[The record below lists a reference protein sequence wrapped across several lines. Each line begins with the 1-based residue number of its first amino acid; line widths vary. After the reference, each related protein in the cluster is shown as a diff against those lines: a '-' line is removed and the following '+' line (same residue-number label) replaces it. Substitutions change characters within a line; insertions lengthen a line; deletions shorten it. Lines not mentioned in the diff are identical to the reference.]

1 MKAAQQYARKRRIT
15 PLRHAYPIALDI
27 LFKSI
32 DVHNVPVYEAGV
44 QLAEFL
50 Q

>member
-1 MKAAQQYARKRRIT
+1 
-15 PLRHAYPIALDI
+15 LDI
-27 LFKSI
+27 LFKTI

>member
-15 PLRHAYPIALDI
+15 PLRYAYPIALDI
-27 LFKSI
+27 LFKTF
-32 DVHNVPVYEAGV
+32 DVYNVPFYDTRV